1 MLVHSVSQRL
11 LCRALLKRSRAGQG
25 RFPMT
30 SSRFAA
36 QTIRGISW
44 RGDGLRLLILG
55 ATAALVCIPARSQV
69 ITIDTHG
76 QPVNGV
82 SGTVDRRYAQVEPT
96 KVELSQRPLDP
107 RGRADLIRALEAEQ
121 GFAMRP
127 LPRGH
132 RGLTLEA
139 NGKLEPAGEP
149 YLDMVTANG
158 LSAKPGDRVVIT
170 DLKFDHNKLIF
181 MLNGGPDAK
190 HRFLRHISIGADP
203 NYTNP
208 VVQDTGEVPQGA
220 RITLTFKNHVPELT
234 GAQVKALLAPLLSF
248 DVKTPIQAF
257 TDTLPKPLKDAI
269 LEHHVLV
276 GMSTDMVTFALGRPE
291 KKMHDMEGQM
301 PVDIWIYG
309 NAPDPVQFVR
319 INGNRVIRVEIAR
332 VGEPLEVHTQ
342 DVVTAMMRTD
352 GTPAV
357 PADSHTK
364 VIAMGDVYRDPNT
377 QAPAPPPTLRNPG
390 ESLPDAASGQ
400 ERGAMRPVQFPKE
413 TTDDYPDA
421 SRLPRSPAPPDDA
434 QPAKPDA
441 TQAKDTQQTTAK
453 KPAPAKTEAEKDKPA
468 PGPAPLP
475 GSTQPD

>member
-1 MLVHSVSQRL
+1 MSI
-11 LCRALLKRSRAGQG
+11 
-25 RFPMT
+25 
-30 SSRFAA
+30 SRFALRS
-36 QTIRGISW
+36 IRGVSW
-44 RGDGLRLLILG
+44 REDGMRLLILAAS
-55 ATAALVCIPARSQV
+55 ATLACLPAPSQV

-76 QPVNGV
+76 RPVNGAA
-82 SGTVDRRYAQVEPT
+82 GTVDRRFEQVQPT

-107 RGRADLIRALEAEQ
+107 HGRADLIRALEAEQ

-203 NYTNP
+203 DYTTP
-208 VVQDTGEVPQGA
+208 VVADSGEIPQGA

-234 GAQVKALLAPLLSF
+234 GAQVKALLAPLISF
-248 DVKTPIQAF
+248 DVKTPIEAF

-276 GMSTDMVTFALGRPE
+276 GMSTDMVTFALGRPDRR
-291 KKMHDMEGQM
+291 MHDMEGQM
-301 PVDIWIYG
+301 PVDTWIYG
-309 NAPDPVQFVR
+309 TPPKPVQFVR
-319 INGNRVIRVEIAR
+319 INGNRVIRVETAK
-332 VGEPLEVHTQ
+332 VGEPLEVQTQ
-342 DVVTAMMRTD
+342 DVVSAMMRTD

-400 ERGAMRPVQFPKE
+400 ERGAMRPVQFP
-413 TTDDYPDA
+413 TQTADDYPDA
-421 SRLPRSPAPPDDA
+421 SRLPRTPAPADDA
-434 QPAKPDA
+434 QPAKPNA
-441 TQAKDTQQTTAK
+441 TQAKDTQQTTAR

-468 PGPAPLP
+468 PGPATLP